1 LIAERRGVDA
11 NEVLILNTC
20 FDSLVFFSRLTVEQ
34 VFGGNGMAPG
44 YAIKL
49 LDWSARLGIRLE
61 EVLGHCREI
70 GGGLEVHG
78 SQS

>member
-1 LIAERRGVDA
+1 VQFGFL
-11 NEVLILNTC
+11 
-20 FDSLVFFSRLTVEQ
+20 SKLTLEQ

-61 EVLGHCREI
+61 EVLGHCLEI
-70 GGGLEVHG
+70 AGGPEVHG

>member
-1 LIAERRGVDA
+1 
-11 NEVLILNTC
+11 
-20 FDSLVFFSRLTVEQ
+20 
-34 VFGGNGMAPG
+34 MAPG

-61 EVLGHCREI
+61 EVLGHCLEI
-70 GGGLEVHG
+70 AGGPEVHG